1 MGNKNQ
7 KSENVGC
14 TPDQINEINIKNKQ
28 LEDQVTQL
36 NSENNTLKQQ
46 LNTYLQNMQGNYN
59 QLQTT
64 AFMNIN
70 QAKQNIMM
78 LQNQILILNQ
88 QNAIL
93 KQQNYKLNQ
102 NVSMLNNQKNILDGQ
117 ITKYKFYCNKMQL
130 MLLNKMQELSMK
142 ENINSWQRMN
152 TPMNNSNSNINNN
165 NNNNNINMN
174 NNNNFNKQN
183 FNCGMTNSMTI
194 IFNVNNTM
202 KCPISV
208 FPDHKLGN
216 VFVLALYQNG
226 YSDFVNIK
234 KFSFRYNTSD
244 ISNFFY
250 QNNEVR
256 NLNFGGSALANIEV
270 TGF

>member
-36 NSENNTLKQQ
+36 NSENDTLKQQ

-59 QLQTT
+59 KLQTT

-78 LQNQILILNQ
+78 LQNQIGILNQ

-93 KQQNYKLNQ
+93 RQQNLQLNQ
-102 NVSMLNNQKNILDGQ
+102 NVAMLNNQKNTLDGE

-152 TPMNNSNSNINNN
+152 ININ
-165 NNNNNINMN
+165 
-174 NNNNFNKQN
+174 NKQN
-183 FNCGMTNSMTI
+183 FNYGKTNSMTI

-234 KFSFRYNTSD
+234 KFSFRYNTFD

-250 QNNEVR
+250 QNKEVR
-256 NLNFGGSALANIEV
+256 NLNLGGSALANIEV

>member
-36 NSENNTLKQQ
+36 NSENDTLKQQ

-78 LQNQILILNQ
+78 LQNQIGILNQ

-93 KQQNYKLNQ
+93 RQQNLQLNQ
-102 NVSMLNNQKNILDGQ
+102 NVAMLNNQKNTLDGE

-152 TPMNNSNSNINNN
+152 TPINNSNSNM
-165 NNNNNINMN
+165 NNNININ
-174 NNNNFNKQN
+174 NKQN
-183 FNCGMTNSMTI
+183 FNYGKTNSMTI

-250 QNNEVR
+250 QNKEVR
-256 NLNFGGSALANIEV
+256 NFNFGGSALANIEV

>member
-1 MGNKNQ
+1 
-7 KSENVGC
+7 
-14 TPDQINEINIKNKQ
+14 
-28 LEDQVTQL
+28 
-36 NSENNTLKQQ
+36 
-46 LNTYLQNMQGNYN
+46 
-59 QLQTT
+59 
-64 AFMNIN
+64 
-70 QAKQNIMM
+70 
-78 LQNQILILNQ
+78 
-88 QNAIL
+88 
-93 KQQNYKLNQ
+93 
-102 NVSMLNNQKNILDGQ
+102 
-117 ITKYKFYCNKMQL
+117 
-130 MLLNKMQELSMK
+130 MK

-152 TPMNNSNSNINNN
+152 ININ
-165 NNNNNINMN
+165 
-174 NNNNFNKQN
+174 NKQN
-183 FNCGMTNSMTI
+183 FNYGKTNSMTI

-234 KFSFRYNTSD
+234 KFSFRYNTFD

-250 QNNEVR
+250 QNKEVR

>member
-36 NSENNTLKQQ
+36 NSENDTLKQQ

-59 QLQTT
+59 KLQTT

-70 QAKQNIMM
+70 QAMQNIMM
-78 LQNQILILNQ
+78 LKNQIGILNQ

-93 KQQNYKLNQ
+93 RQQNYKLNQ
-102 NVSMLNNQKNILDGQ
+102 NVAMLNNQKNSLDCE

-152 TPMNNSNSNINNN
+152 ININ
-165 NNNNNINMN
+165 
-174 NNNNFNKQN
+174 NKQN
-183 FNCGMTNSMTI
+183 FNYGKTNSMTI

-234 KFSFRYNTSD
+234 KFSFRYNTFD

-250 QNNEVR
+250 QNKEVR

>member
-36 NSENNTLKQQ
+36 NSENDTLKQQ

-59 QLQTT
+59 KLQTT

-70 QAKQNIMM
+70 QAMQNIMM
-78 LQNQILILNQ
+78 LKNQIGILNQ

-93 KQQNYKLNQ
+93 RQQNYQLNK
-102 NVSMLNNQKNILDGQ
+102 NVTMLNNQKNSLDCE

-152 TPMNNSNSNINNN
+152 ININ
-165 NNNNNINMN
+165 
-174 NNNNFNKQN
+174 NKQN
-183 FNCGMTNSMTI
+183 FNYGKTNSMTI

-234 KFSFRYNTSD
+234 KFSFRYNTFD

-250 QNNEVR
+250 QNKEVR
-256 NLNFGGSALANIEV
+256 NLNLGGSALANIEV

>member
-36 NSENNTLKQQ
+36 NSENDTLKQQ

-59 QLQTT
+59 KLQTT

-70 QAKQNIMM
+70 QAMQNIMM
-78 LQNQILILNQ
+78 LKNQIGILNQ

-93 KQQNYKLNQ
+93 RQQNYKLNQ
-102 NVSMLNNQKNILDGQ
+102 NVAMLNNQKNSLDCE

-152 TPMNNSNSNINNN
+152 TPMNNSNSNMNS
-165 NNNNNINMN
+165 NINMN
-174 NNNNFNKQN
+174 NNNKQN
-183 FNCGMTNSMTI
+183 FNYRMTNSMTI

-234 KFSFRYNTSD
+234 KFSFRYNTFD

-250 QNNEVR
+250 QNKEVR
-256 NLNFGGSALANIEV
+256 NLNLGGSALANIEV

>member
-36 NSENNTLKQQ
+36 NSENDTLKQQ

-59 QLQTT
+59 KLQTT

-78 LQNQILILNQ
+78 LQNQIGILNQ

-93 KQQNYKLNQ
+93 RQQNLQLNQ
-102 NVSMLNNQKNILDGQ
+102 NVAMLNNQKNSLDCE

-152 TPMNNSNSNINNN
+152 ININ
-165 NNNNNINMN
+165 
-174 NNNNFNKQN
+174 NKQN
-183 FNCGMTNSMTI
+183 FNYGKTNSMTI

-234 KFSFRYNTSD
+234 KFSFRYNTFD

-250 QNNEVR
+250 QNKEVR
-256 NLNFGGSALANIEV
+256 NLNLGGSALANIEV

>member
-36 NSENNTLKQQ
+36 NSENDTLKQQ

-59 QLQTT
+59 KLQTT

-78 LQNQILILNQ
+78 LQNQIGILNQ

-93 KQQNYKLNQ
+93 RQQNLQLNQ
-102 NVSMLNNQKNILDGQ
+102 NVAMLNNQKNTLDGE

-152 TPMNNSNSNINNN
+152 ININ
-165 NNNNNINMN
+165 
-174 NNNNFNKQN
+174 NKQN
-183 FNCGMTNSMTI
+183 FNYGKTNSMTI

-234 KFSFRYNTSD
+234 KFSFRYNTFD

-250 QNNEVR
+250 QNKEVR